1 MKPSHQQALD
11 IGEVVRRT
19 GVPATKLHVW
29 ESRGLI
35 EPVGRCGLRRQYGP
49 DILNRIAVIVVCQRS
64 GFSLADI
71 AKVLAPGAFDEGKGL
86 LEEKL
91 TELQQRRDD
100 LDRAIDGIQH
110 ALTCRHRSPLDCP
123 DFHEEL
129 AGVLPVAR
137 SVDPG
142 SPRPGRPPGVRSAK
156 GE

>member
-1 MKPSHQQALD
+1 MKPPHTKALD

-19 GVPATKLHVW
+19 GIAATKLHVW

-49 DILNRIAVIVVCQRS
+49 DIINRIAVIVVCQRS

-71 AKVLAPGAFDEGKGL
+71 AKVLKPDAFDGGKGL
-86 LEEKL
+86 LEAKL
-91 TELQQRRDD
+91 AELQQRRDY

-110 ALTCRHRSPLDCP
+110 ALTCQHRSPLDCP
-123 DFHEEL
+123 EFHEEL

-137 SVDPG
+137 TIGHGDC
-142 SPRPGRPPGVRSAK
+142 A
-156 GE
+156 